1 MKLGL
6 VLQCPFFPNH
16 SFLKS
21 SENLGYLGVLRK
33 AAGHRFRHL
42 DLTLKRQY
50 FFNWFH
56 KTLKFSSHPEMAL
69 SVVYTCQIQ
78 EKSGEMS

>member
-1 MKLGL
+1 M
-6 VLQCPFFPNH
+6 
-16 SFLKS
+16 SFLSKS
-21 SENLGYLGVLRK
+21 FLSEV
-33 AAGHRFRHL
+33 
-42 DLTLKRQY
+42 LTLKRQY